1 MEIMSIRVGG
11 FEAIGDSGH
20 CKFIKVI
27 CLKRDFR
34 GKKGQF
40 AETACSGKVV
50 ESQKDSL
57 QNVQVYHQACVETF

>member
-1 MEIMSIRVGG
+1 MCHWMVHVQML
-11 FEAIGDSGH
+11 F
-20 CKFIKVI
+20 KVI